1 MGKGKDFRDPRKR
14 GFDDDGYF
22 MAERP
27 GSPGAARTPQ
37 RAFMQAPAEGPI
49 VEATVKWFNAEKGFG
64 FAELGDGT
72 GDAFLHIG
80 VLQAAGR
87 ETVPPGAKL
96 KVHAGQGQK
105 GKQIT
110 HVLEVD
116 ESTATPETRRP
127 PRAGGFGGGGGGGGR
142 PQRAA
147 PDPSTAV
154 DLSGTVK
161 WFNGEKGFGFV
172 TVSDGGKDVFLH
184 ISVLERAQL
193 SQLPEGQ
200 RVSMR
205 VVDTPKGREAISIA
219 LEG

>member
-1 MGKGKDFRDPRKR
+1 MGKGKDFRDPRRR

-22 MAERP
+22 MPERP
-27 GSPGAARTPQ
+27 GGGGGGARPP
-37 RAFMQAPAEGPI
+37 RAFTQGPADGPV
-49 VEATVKWFNAEKGFG
+49 VEATVKWFNPEKGFG

-87 ETVPPGAKL
+87 ETVPPGSKL
-96 KVHAGQGQK
+96 KVHVGQGQK

-110 HVLEVD
+110 HVIEVD
-116 ESTATPETRRP
+116 ESTATAEQRRP
-127 PRAGGFGGGGGGGGR
+127 PRAGGAGGFGGGPR
-142 PQRAA
+142 APRAA

-193 SQLPEGQ
+193 THLAEGQ

-219 LEG
+219 LDG